1 MQVLGMQSA
10 FRMRPTSLLRSALS
24 NPARQAMSLYPS
36 IQPYK
41 SEHLRVSPLHSLSI
55 KQFGNPHGKPTLFVH
70 GGPGG
75 GADVEDARR
84 FDPDK
89 YRIILFDQR
98 GCGES
103 TPASELEDNTTQRLI
118 EDMEKIREYLQV
130 GEKWNLFGGSWGST
144 LVLAYA
150 QAHPQRVKSMTLRGI
165 FTLRKEELDF
175 FYQGSSVSPLRIQG
189 LMSLYRSRNFL
200 HIS

>member
-1 MQVLGMQSA
+1 MEPLPGNRSSVRTAPS
-10 FRMRPTSLLRSALS
+10 SL
-24 NPARQAMSLYPS
+24 PS
-36 IQPYK
+36 HAQPF
-41 SEHLRVSPLHSLSI
+41 VAV
-55 KQFGNPHGKPTLFVH
+55 VH

-75 GADVEDARR
+75 GTDHEDARR
-84 FDPDK
+84 FDPAK

-103 TPASELEDNTTQRLI
+103 TPASELQDNTTQRLV

-130 GEKWNLFGGSWGST
+130 GEKWHLFGGSWGST

-150 QAHPQRVKSMTLRGI
+150 QAHAQHVTSMTLRGI

-175 FYQGSSVSPLRIQG
+175 FYQG
-189 LMSLYRSRNFL
+189 
-200 HIS
+200 

>member
-1 MQVLGMQSA
+1 M
-10 FRMRPTSLLRSALS
+10 
-24 NPARQAMSLYPS
+24 
-36 IQPYK
+36 
-41 SEHLRVSPLHSLSI
+41 PLTDLCVAV
-55 KQFGNPHGKPTLFVH
+55 VH

-75 GADVEDARR
+75 GSDDEDARR
-84 FDPDK
+84 FNPEL

-98 GCGES
+98 GCGKS
-103 TPASELEDNTTQRLI
+103 TPASELQDNTTQHLI

-130 GEKWNLFGGSWGST
+130 EEWHQFGGSWGST

-175 FYQGSSVSPLRIQG
+175 FYQGSSTRSGDVVLPSPAT
-189 LMSLYRSRNFL
+189 RSGDVCFR
-200 HIS
+200 SPPS